1 MHVPNME
8 NEEVRVKEEVFEF
21 KNGIPGFEQ
30 YNRYM
35 IQSHDEYFSILQ
47 SVENEGVAFIITNP
61 FIFFNEYEFEL
72 SDNDQELLG
81 ITNIKDVVVRS
92 IVTWGDD
99 PTKTTTNLMA
109 PIILNVQNKRGRQ
122 VVLYPTPYNSKHPL
136 LIQDSGKKGGEE

>member
-1 MHVPNME
+1 MK
-8 NEEVRVKEEVFEF
+8 VKDEIFEF

-30 YNRYM
+30 YNRYV

-47 SVENEGVAFIITNP
+47 SVDNEEVAFIITNP

-72 SDNDQELLG
+72 SENDQELLDFQSLE
-81 ITNIKDVVVRS
+81 DVVVRS

-99 PTKTTTNLMA
+99 PTKITANLMA

-122 VVLYPTPYNSKHPL
+122 AVLYPTPYNSKHPL
-136 LIQDSGKKGGEE
+136 LKEDDGWKGGED